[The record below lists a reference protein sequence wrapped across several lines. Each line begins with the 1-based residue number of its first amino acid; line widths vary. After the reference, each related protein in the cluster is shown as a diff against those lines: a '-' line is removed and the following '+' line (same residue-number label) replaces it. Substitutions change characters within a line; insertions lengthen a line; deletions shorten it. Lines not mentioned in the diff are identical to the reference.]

1 MHICPSSWAPAVP
14 LWDKLPSA
22 INTGDAVLGPHDLLA
37 HFSQV
42 KICEFLNLETNM
54 NYPVLEKILC
64 FQKYTLK
71 LSQGKEGSSI
81 CGFNDHWLFLRKTLG
96 PFGDSQSQ
104 RSLT

>member
-1 MHICPSSWAPAVP
+1 MHICSSSWAPAVP

-71 LSQGKEGSSI
+71 LILCVCVS
-81 CGFNDHWLFLRKTLG
+81 KTY
-96 PFGDSQSQ
+96 
-104 RSLT
+104 SLAFR